1 MQSMADPADFSA
13 AMRTLCLTLTRIAN
27 DFRLLA
33 SGPSTGLD
41 EIRLPVVQPG
51 SSIMPGKVNPV
62 LAEMLNMTSFH
73 VQGCDLAVS
82 LAAQAGQLELNV
94 MMPIIAH
101 NLFEMEHVLIGA
113 ITAFTEK
120 CVRGLTANAEKAHG
134 WLAKNAIVATALNPL
149 IGYLSAAEL
158 VKDAMKR
165 NLAIRDVAAERIE
178 RGALTHQDSDKPV
191 TLAEIDALLG
201 DLYKLTEGGLGGP
214 AGGG

>member
-1 MQSMADPADFSA
+1 
-13 AMRTLCLTLTRIAN
+13 
-27 DFRLLA
+27 
-33 SGPSTGLD
+33 
-41 EIRLPVVQPG
+41 
-51 SSIMPGKVNPV
+51 
-62 LAEMLNMTSFH
+62 

-101 NLFEMEHVLIGA
+101 NLFEMMHVLIGA
-113 ITAFTEK
+113 VTAFTEK
-120 CVRGLTANAEKAHG
+120 CVTGLTANREKAHG

-149 IGYLSAAEL
+149 IGYLSAADL

-165 NLAIRDVAAERIE
+165 NLAIREVAAERIA
-178 RGALTHQDSDKPV
+178 RGDLLHQDGGKPV
-191 TLAEIDALLG
+191 TIEEVDALLG